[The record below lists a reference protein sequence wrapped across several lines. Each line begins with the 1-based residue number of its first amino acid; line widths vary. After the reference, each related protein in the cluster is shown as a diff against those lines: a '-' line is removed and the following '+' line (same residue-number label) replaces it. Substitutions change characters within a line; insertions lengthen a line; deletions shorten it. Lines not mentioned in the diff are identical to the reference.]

1 MNWYLY
7 VLKNYVTFSGRARR
21 QEYWMFFLFN
31 MLISLGLGVLDFIA
45 ETYSVKYEMGL
56 FSGLYSL
63 LVLLPSIAVIV
74 RRLHDTNRSGW
85 WILISLIP
93 LVGVLV
99 LLVFMCLDS
108 QPGKNRFGVN
118 PKEDSSQNLPP
129 VDKDHFI
136 S

>member
-118 PKEDSSQNLPP
+118 PKEDASQNLPP